1 MGFGLATSGD
11 KQALP
16 KQALPTWNLRSERPH
31 VICGELMG
39 VVSDSGAGWGRGRRD
54 WFDGT
59 SGDNPCA
66 WGPGQGGPWR
76 CSRTRPAP
84 RDLPRLRRQP
94 PANVGNTHSSELR
107 GGRRVSGWGGGRAR
121 RGAVRSVVIGRTAV
135 VGEHAPRPKGGRRPR
150 DRAGRLTA

>member
-39 VVSDSGAGWGRGRRD
+39 VVSDSGVGWGQGRRD

-94 PANVGNTHSSELR
+94 PANVGNIHSSELR

-135 VGEHAPRPKGGRRPR
+135 GGEHAPWPKGGRRPR

>member
-16 KQALPTWNLRSERPH
+16 TWNLRSKRPH

-39 VVSDSGAGWGRGRRD
+39 VVSDSGAGRGWGG
-54 WFDGT
+54 GGAGAT
-59 SGDNPCA
+59 GLMGQAGDNPGA

-135 VGEHAPRPKGGRRPR
+135 VGEDAPWPKGGRRPR